1 MKKYY
6 FLCGLPSA
14 GNTLFSSILNQ
25 NSNIAVTANSII
37 PNLFES
43 LRQNYKSEYFLN
55 FPDHS
60 SLDNILKN
68 LFNNYYKDW
77 KQNIIIDRGP
87 WGTNANLEYLKKLNF
102 DLKFIVLHRP
112 ILEVLASFI
121 KLERPVSVMKRC
133 DELMNLDNNGI
144 VARYYWSYINLRKE
158 KYVLFI
164 SYNDLVNN
172 TESEIK
178 KVYDFLNLKHFNHHY
193 KNLSQFKVNGLTYDD
208 SIYNTPLHTIRVDDI
223 KKNDYDIKNVLPESV
238 INKYKSYE

>member
-6 FLCGLPSA
+6 FLCGLPRS

-144 VARYYWSYINLRKE
+144 VARYYWSYKNLRKE
-158 KYVLFI
+158 KNVLFI
-164 SYNDLVNN
+164 SYDDLVNN

-193 KNLSQFKVNGLTYDD
+193 KNLSQFKVNDLTYDD